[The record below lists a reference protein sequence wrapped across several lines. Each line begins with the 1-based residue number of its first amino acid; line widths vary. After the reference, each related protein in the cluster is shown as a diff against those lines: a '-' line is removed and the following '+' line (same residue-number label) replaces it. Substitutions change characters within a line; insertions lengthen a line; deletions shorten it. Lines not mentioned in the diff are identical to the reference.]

1 MDIGDSQENDIHYK
15 LHNGMIP
22 QIIDI
27 SIVQRSSENVSEN
40 VKFLQII
47 DLFKDLLIIFLS
59 QFWKIAR
66 KKFERYSQNHHF
78 IQRCLC
84 RNFLKFVKK
93 IIFPKSSIYSKIS
106 CIGQY
111 VVKDIIKIIH
121 FIKELLRIF
130 LSIFRIRKISQNL
143 EKET

>member
-22 QIIDI
+22 QIIDM
-27 SIVQRSSENVSEN
+27 SIVQSSSENVSEN

-59 QFWKIAR
+59 QFWKCFCTGLHVVKDITKIIDFVKELLIIFLSQFWKISK

-78 IQRCLC
+78 IQSCLC
-84 RNFLKFVKK
+84 RNYIPQ
-93 IIFPKSSIYSKIS
+93 IIDLF
-106 CIGQY
+106 
-111 VVKDIIKIIH
+111 KD
-121 FIKELLRIF
+121 LLRMF
-130 LSIFRIRKISQNL
+130 LYWPVCC
-143 EKET
+143 